1 MYEYVRKVLGPKW
14 LIGVELEY
22 NEAGAILWIFAESSK
37 YIKSGT
43 LQLTLN
49 VTKWLGSNIHV
60 NAAMAS
66 QSLGRIITGSL
77 AR

>member
-1 MYEYVRKVLGPKW
+1 MYVCKVVGPKW

-22 NEAGAILWIFAESSK
+22 KEAGANYWIIPQSSK

-43 LQLTLN
+43 FQLTLN